1 MCNDSNCCRDS
12 ENTGVNELINRYR
25 NQPGGVLKFFR
36 EYAETYGSLPG
47 EIIKRA
53 ARAFD
58 REETEIEDLLYS
70 CNLLRHAS
78 PGLHRISVCMGTTCY
93 LKGAQRVLK
102 AFCGELGISPGETTT
117 DGLFYLEVVRCLGAC
132 DFGPSVM
139 VDNEIH
145 PHVDPGNV
153 ASILESYKS

>member
-1 MCNDSNCCRDS
+1 MCNDSDCYRDS
-12 ENTGVNELINRYR
+12 ENTRVNELITKHKD
-25 NQPGGVLKFFR
+25 QPGGVLNFFR
-36 EYAETYGSLPG
+36 EYMEIYGGLPG
-47 EIIKRA
+47 KIIKRA
-53 ARAFD
+53 AGAFD

-70 CNLLRHAS
+70 CNLLRHAT

-93 LKGAQRVLK
+93 LKGAQQVLK

-145 PHVDPGNV
+145 PHVNPDKV
-153 ASILESYKS
+153 SSIIKTYS

>member
-1 MCNDSNCCRDS
+1 MGNDSGCCHDS
-12 ENTGVNELINRYR
+12 ENTKINELIAKHRD
-25 NQPGGVLKFFR
+25 QPGGALSFFK
-36 EYAETYGSLPG
+36 EYMEIYGSLPG

-53 ARAFD
+53 AEAFG

-70 CNLLRHAS
+70 YNMLRHET

-93 LKGAQRVLK
+93 LKGAQEVLK
-102 AFCGELGISPGETTT
+102 KFCGELGISPGETTS
-117 DGLFYLEVVRCLGAC
+117 DGLFYLEVIRCLGAC

-145 PHVDPGNV
+145 PHVNPGKV
-153 ASILESYKS
+153 TSIIKKYL

>member
-1 MCNDSNCCRDS
+1 MCNDSDCGRDS
-12 ENTGVNELINRYR
+12 ENTRVNELITKHKD
-25 NQPGGVLKFFR
+25 QPGGVLNFFR
-36 EYAETYGSLPG
+36 EYMEKYGGLSG

-53 ARAFD
+53 AEAFD

-70 CNLLRHAS
+70 CNILRHAT

-93 LKGAQRVLK
+93 LKGAMQVLK
-102 AFCGELGISPGETTT
+102 AFCGELGVSPGETTA

-145 PHVDPGNV
+145 PHVDPTRV
-153 ASILESYKS
+153 ASIIKSYS